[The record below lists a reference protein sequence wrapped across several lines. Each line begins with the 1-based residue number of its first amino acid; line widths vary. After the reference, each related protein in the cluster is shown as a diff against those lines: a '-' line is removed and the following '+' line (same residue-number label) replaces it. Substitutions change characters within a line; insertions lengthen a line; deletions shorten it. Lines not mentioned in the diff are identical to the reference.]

1 MQAPN
6 HAGTF
11 TQNWQIIN
19 SANNQNVML
28 TYVTGAT
35 GKNFYVQI
43 VVPGASNS
51 GASGGQNPSVKIQQ
65 IEMQQGSRACTTD
78 SIYMVSAKI
87 TGTAN
92 TQVSYTVSSDNN
104 GTAGPDAGI
113 TRTILLDNTGG
124 YDVHTGLSTPFSDP
138 GNVQITITVFVNGQ
152 AVNNVHGVI
161 CQGGQY
167 TTAASD
173 YGTSGGQNPSVRIQ
187 QIVTQQGSQACTASA
202 GYIISAKITGAA
214 NAQASYTISSGN
226 NGAIFAP
233 DAAGTT
239 IMLDN
244 TGGYDVNFG
253 IQGPFSDPGNVKIT
267 VFVNG
272 QAGNYANAV
281 ICQGG
286 EYKQ

>member
-1 MQAPN
+1 MVNATLTAVAQNNPQPLATQVAPPTQAIATLEP
-6 HAGTF
+6 ATL
-11 TQNWQIIN
+11 
-19 SANNQNVML
+19 SAPSATNGNQS
-28 TYVTGAT
+28 TS
-35 GKNFYVQI
+35 VQI
-43 VVPGASNS
+43 
-51 GASGGQNPSVKIQQ
+51 QK

-78 SIYMVSAKI
+78 AIYMVSAKI
-87 TGTAN
+87 TGAAN
-92 TQVSYTVSSDNN
+92 AEVSYTVSGGNN
-104 GTAGPDAGI
+104 GSAGPDAG
-113 TRTILLDNTGG
+113 TTTIMLDNTGG
-124 YDVHTGLSTPFSDP
+124 YDVHTGLSGPFSDP

-152 AVNNVHGVI
+152 AVNYASEYI
-161 CQGGQY
+161 CRGGQY

-173 YGTSGGQNPSVRIQ
+173 GGASGGQNPNVKIQ
-187 QIVTQQGSQACTASA
+187 QIEMQQGTQACTASA

-214 NAQASYTISSGN
+214 NAQVSYTISSGN

-253 IQGPFSDPGNVKIT
+253 IQGPFSDPGNLKIT

-272 QAGNYANAV
+272 QAVNYAYAV